1 VKLTFLEPDIFVKLF
16 ECISRFVSKVHLD
29 IDDDGVRVR
38 SVDPG
43 DFCYVD
49 IFLAKSFFADY
60 EVSSKYNFGIDVSK
74 FPKFLSSLASAN
86 SISMIIEERGLVLE
100 ATKKWMMRFKVNFLE
115 EDPYDLPE
123 PKKFRFDA
131 SVEIPSN
138 EFSKLVNTASA
149 ISNELNFSIQGNRFV
164 LSSSSGD
171 YSYSGEPSSE
181 IKIHNNGN
189 QDVSAFA
196 IASYIKT
203 LAELINKCEM
213 VSLSIGND
221 KPLLLDLKYQD
232 KGGFAFLLSNRRFQ
246 PHPTKVSGRDGT
258 SLPRL
263 TVTRLPE
270 FLLYLSNCPDGE
282 YSRFLRAA
290 GFETSGGDYC
300 RMTQQLNLTERAK
313 GKIRLAKQGEIFVN
327 LMQNDP
333 EKAKNYLNG
342 LALSHIE
349 SYRVLM
355 ESLNE
360 RPFTPDELYEEINKK
375 LSEKSGKPIDRQDL
389 STLLGLAIW
398 CGVLDRKLALYY
410 LKKGEKL
417 DNSRSVWA

>member
-1 VKLTFLEPDIFVKLF
+1 VKFTFLEPYIFVKLF
-16 ECISRFVSKVHLD
+16 ECIARFANKVHLD
-29 IDDDGVRVR
+29 IDDGGVRVR
-38 SVDPG
+38 SVDPS

-49 IFLAKSFFADY
+49 VFLTKSFFAAY
-60 EVSSKYNFGIDVSK
+60 EACSKYGFGIDISR
-74 FPKFLSSLASAN
+74 FPRFLASLASAN
-86 SISMIIEERGLVLE
+86 SLSMIIEEEGFVLE
-100 ATKKWMMRFKVNFLE
+100 ATKNWVMRFKVNFLE

-123 PKKFRFDA
+123 PKEFHFDA
-131 SVEIPSN
+131 SVEIPSS
-138 EFSKLVNTASA
+138 EFSKLVNSAST
-149 ISNELNFSIQGNRFV
+149 ISNELNFSIQGDHFI

-171 YSYSGEPSSE
+171 YSYSGELSSD
-181 IKIHNNGN
+181 IKIHKNGSHN
-189 QDVSAFA
+189 VSAFA
-196 IASYIKT
+196 IAGYIKA
-203 LAELINKCEM
+203 LAELINKCEI
-213 VSLSIGND
+213 VSLSLGND
-221 KPLLLDLKYQD
+221 KPIRLDLKYLD
-232 KGGFAFLLSNRRFQ
+232 KAVFAFLLSNRRFQ
-246 PHPTKVSGRDGT
+246 SHSIKVSGRDGT

-282 YSRFLRAA
+282 DSRFLREA
-290 GFETSGGDYC
+290 GFETSGGDYS
-300 RMTQQLNLTERAK
+300 RMTQQLNLAERAK

-333 EKAKNYLNG
+333 ERAKHYLNG

-360 RPFTPDELYEEINKK
+360 RPFTPNELHEEINKK
-375 LSEKSGKPIDRQDL
+375 LSEKSGKSIDKQDL

-410 LKKGEKL
+410 LKKGE
-417 DNSRSVWA
+417 RT